1 MTQKKLAR
9 STVVNYDSEA
19 EAAYCVTLQKDL
31 KNDVAAAAAEGN
43 VAFDRAGV
51 GSDLLTGRIRF
62 ARRRF
67 LKGGKKMRPGLL
79 LSSGFLMV
87 VVHGNTQQRPLGLWP
102 PAGKRRRARARG
114 AAAMLSGGA
123 MEEVEKA
130 RAQRTTHQQQKPAEI
145 PKTFISVAAEGYFCF
160 TIRYPSKI

>member
-67 LKGGKKMRPGLL
+67 LKGGKKMRQ
-79 LSSGFLMV
+79 
-87 VVHGNTQQRPLGLWP
+87 T
-102 PAGKRRRARARG
+102 G
-114 AAAMLSGGA
+114 AAPLLGVSHGRRPWQHAATAVG
-123 MEEVEKA
+123 
-130 RAQRTTHQQQKPAEI
+130 I
-145 PKTFISVAAEGYFCF
+145 VAAGREEEEGEGE
-160 TIRYPSKI
+160 RGGGDVERRGDGGG